1 MFYITLKLSYQAIH
15 NHKEMDPAYMSI
27 SQTYDKNNI
36 VNLHGTLF
44 RQQCKI
50 KFEEKLMDE
59 EITNVDD
66 IHAQR

>member
-1 MFYITLKLSYQAIH
+1 
-15 NHKEMDPAYMSI
+15 MSI